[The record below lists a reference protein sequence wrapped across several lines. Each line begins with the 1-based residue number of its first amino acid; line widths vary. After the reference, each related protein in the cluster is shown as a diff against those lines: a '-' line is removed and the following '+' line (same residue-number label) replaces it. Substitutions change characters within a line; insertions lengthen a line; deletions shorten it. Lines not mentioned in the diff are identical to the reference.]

1 MIHGIF
7 IIVQRLNGLK
17 QNQFLVTNSCG
28 SYDIKLFLI
37 HYSKSKKLFFMEK
50 SKIITED
57 QLDLMHL
64 IQENKEASQRQI
76 AKSSGFSLGKVN
88 YCLKAL
94 IDIGFI
100 KIQNFNKSNQKLN
113 YVYILTPKG
122 IQQKTAITK
131 EFLAKKQQEYD
142 KLNSY
147 INK

>member
-1 MIHGIF
+1 
-7 IIVQRLNGLK
+7 
-17 QNQFLVTNSCG
+17 
-28 SYDIKLFLI
+28 
-37 HYSKSKKLFFMEK
+37 MEK

-76 AKSSGFSLGKVN
+76 AKSTGFSLGKVN